1 MEQLSSKL
9 KNSTT
14 WETKDFSEDVDGKC
28 NASIQGILK
37 HSKLDSLNFYLHLKD
52 RLREIS
58 KSFNGKIIEPL
69 YQVSVKMAATPS
81 TFHPESWTYATNKG
95 VIITAVPVN
104 SITEF
109 WLATVSTFGAL
120 YEAEYVSVYSTLG
133 QRQDTPDKARCW
145 IDTVSQVVLAI
156 VPFTEL
162 SLFEE
167 SENGS
172 HDFCGKIRRSMKEGS
187 SVGSWIK

>member
-1 MEQLSSKL
+1 M
-9 KNSTT
+9 
-14 WETKDFSEDVDGKC
+14 
-28 NASIQGILK
+28 
-37 HSKLDSLNFYLHLKD
+37 
-52 RLREIS
+52 REIS
-58 KSFNGKIIEPL
+58 QSFNGKIPKPL
-69 YQVSVKMAATPS
+69 HQVYVKMIATPP
-81 TFHPESWTYATNKG
+81 TLLPESRTYVIDKG

-145 IDTVSQVVLAI
+145 VDTVSQI
-156 VPFTEL
+156 VPSIVLFTEL

-167 SENGS
+167 G
-172 HDFCGKIRRSMKEGS
+172 
-187 SVGSWIK
+187 